1 LSTRAPRLPPTTST
15 DSGPLRPWKRSVG
28 AGRFSISA
36 RTGLPVT
43 SACRVFSA
51 AGPSK
56 PKATASATG
65 NSERVDSSS
74 DASAFTS
81 TSGLP
86 SSEAISPPGKQ
97 T

>member
-1 LSTRAPRLPPTTST
+1 MA
-15 DSGPLRPWKRSVG
+15 
-28 AGRFSISA
+28 SISA

-43 SACRVFSA
+43 TAFFVALA
-51 AGPSK
+51 ASPSK
-56 PKATASATG
+56 PKATRSATG
-65 NSERVDSSS
+65 SSHLLDSSS
-74 DASAFTS
+74 AASAFTS